1 MKVDLHEAEPALRSV
16 PYFAELSSELI
27 KPIAQSAIRR
37 CYDPGQLVIL
47 EGEPAFGLYI
57 VQAGWLKAVKIAL
70 DGREQ
75 TLQFLGPGEVFNAVS
90 VFTDA
95 PNPATVSALEESVLW
110 VVPRQAMLRL
120 LDAYPG
126 LARQVIQ
133 NLAGRMLH
141 LLGLVEDLSLRTV
154 EARLARMLLE
164 QAERATVAR
173 QRWATQA
180 EMAAR
185 LGTVPD
191 VISRVLRKF
200 ADEGLVEVARR
211 QVKIL
216 DRAGLESKAM
226 IE

>member
-1 MKVDLHEAEPALRSV
+1 MKVDSQEAEPALRAV
-16 PYFAELSSELI
+16 PYFAELPPDLL
-27 KPIAQSAIRR
+27 KPIAQTAIRR
-37 CYDPGQLVIL
+37 NYDPGQVVIL

-57 VQAGWLKAVKIAL
+57 VQDGWLKAVKIAL

-75 TLQFLGPGEVFNAVS
+75 TLQFLGPGEIFNAVS

-95 PNPATVSALEESVLW
+95 ANPATVSALEQSVLW
-110 VVPRQAMLRL
+110 VVPRDAMLRL
-120 LDAYPG
+120 LDSYPR

-141 LLGLVEDLSLRTV
+141 LLALVEDLSLRTV
-154 EARLARMLLE
+154 EARLARLLLE
-164 QAERATVAR
+164 QAEQATVAR

-180 EMAAR
+180 EMASR

-200 ADEGLVEVARR
+200 SEEGLIEVARR
-211 QVKIL
+211 QIKIL
-216 DRAGLESKAM
+216 DHSVLEARAM

>member
-1 MKVDLHEAEPALRSV
+1 MKVDLQEVEPALRAV
-16 PYFAELSSELI
+16 PYFAELPPELL
-27 KPIAQSAIRR
+27 KPVAQTAIRR
-37 CYDPGQLVIL
+37 RYDPGQLVIL

-57 VQAGWLKAVKIAL
+57 VQEGWLKAVKIAL

-75 TLQFLGPGEVFNAVS
+75 TLQFLGPGEIFNAVS

-95 PNPATVSALEESVLW
+95 LNPATVSALEPSTLW
-110 VVPRQAMLRL
+110 VVPRDAMLRL
-120 LDAYPG
+120 LEAYPG

-141 LLGLVEDLSLRTV
+141 LLALVEDLSLRTV

-164 QAERATVAR
+164 QAELATVTR

-180 EMAAR
+180 EMASR

-191 VISRVLRKF
+191 VVSRVLRKF
-200 ADEGLVEVARR
+200 ADDGLIEVARR
-211 QVKIL
+211 QIKIL
-216 DRAGLESKAM
+216 DHPGLEARAM